1 MPKKTYKLKANAQ
14 ILPNWLQNAKVK
26 GGKIAIKTVRL
37 KLQDGTTIEVDPT
50 KPFEVEEDRV
60 IRHLDADPRFDKL

>member
-1 MPKKTYKLKANAQ
+1 MPKKTYKLKPQAQ

-26 GGKIAIKTVRL
+26 GGKITVQAVRL
-37 KLQDGTTIEVDPT
+37 KLQDGTVIEVDPT
-50 KPFEVEEDRV
+50 QPFEVEEDRT